1 MQTILRSYCR
11 RSFKPLKRTS
21 FHRRQPLTLRKQRI
35 FSFWSHQKKN
45 QPIMVR
51 FYSSA
56 QAEKLTEEEVTNR
69 VLECVKAFEKVEQSK
84 ITPNAHFQR
93 DLGIDSLD
101 TVELVL
107 AIEDEFSI
115 EIPDEESDKL
125 DSIPAVI
132 QYIMNNPHVK

>member
-1 MQTILRSYCR
+1 
-11 RSFKPLKRTS
+11 
-21 FHRRQPLTLRKQRI
+21 
-35 FSFWSHQKKN
+35 
-45 QPIMVR
+45 MVCISVSVC
-51 FYSSA
+51 Y
-56 QAEKLTEEEVTNR
+56 
-69 VLECVKAFEKVEQSK
+69 VKIFEKVEQSK

>member
-1 MQTILRSYCR
+1 
-11 RSFKPLKRTS
+11 
-21 FHRRQPLTLRKQRI
+21 
-35 FSFWSHQKKN
+35 
-45 QPIMVR
+45 MVR